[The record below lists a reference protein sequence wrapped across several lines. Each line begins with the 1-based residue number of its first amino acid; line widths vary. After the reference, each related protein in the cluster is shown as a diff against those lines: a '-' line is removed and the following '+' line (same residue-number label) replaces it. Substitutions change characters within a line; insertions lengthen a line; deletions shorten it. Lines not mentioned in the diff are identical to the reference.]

1 MRSAGEIPPIWVS
14 LCAGIWLSFEF
25 LRGEGSALG
34 QPVNRIENADSAFI
48 GNVDTN
54 DITTA
59 SLLLF
64 VGRKKNGT
72 RRFPYIFFAA
82 SFFFSF
88 LLPTFR
94 RTQATDRGVHSCDVV
109 FFISIVMLLTHVRYA
124 SLPRRDGICL
134 QFSFLAKSV
143 STSRSSVIRCGRVG
157 ACAHTARRRSFISLA
172 CHVRFG
178 NGDEGSGGKVEF
190 GEERGGAASRGIRLR
205 RHRPERMSAMTG
217 KSLEVALKSRT
228 EEGEGQ
234 NGSAFLRQ

>member
-1 MRSAGEIPPIWVS
+1 MVLEGF
-14 LCAGIWLSFEF
+14 LTYF
-25 LRGEGSALG
+25 LRLPSFHLSCCQRSEGPKRLTEVYI
-34 QPVNRIENADSAFI
+34 PVM
-48 GNVDTN
+48 
-54 DITTA
+54 
-59 SLLLF
+59 LF
-64 VGRKKNGT
+64 
-72 RRFPYIFFAA
+72 
-82 SFFFSF
+82 
-88 LLPTFR
+88 
-94 RTQATDRGVHSCDVV
+94 